1 MIITNNKVN
10 NEIHYFR
17 VNVFLNTDY
26 VWVIEKSES
35 TQTTVLFLFLCNYK
49 RKFVIIS

>member
-1 MIITNNKVN
+1 MIITNKVN
-10 NEIHYFR
+10 NSLVHCFR

-35 TQTTVLFLFLCNYK
+35 TQTTVLFLLLCNYK